1 MCNYYVDFNLVAKEF
16 KTSIQRIYAAVDFTM
31 EKFMDFIE
39 DDLMSFNDDII
50 TVNQTGRL
58 VIRNIAMKFDPML
71 NAGVGTYSKTI

>member
-1 MCNYYVDFNLVAKEF
+1 
-16 KTSIQRIYAAVDFTM
+16 M
-31 EKFMDFIE
+31 EKFSDFIE

-50 TVNQTGRL
+50 IVNQTGRL